1 MNVADLSTPG
11 DVTIPVEALHAI
23 DAALNVTINRMTIG
37 AVDLADL
44 DWRVSLQ
51 EGRLVVPIEGKLV
64 NKEDVYGEWEGGVG
78 LDTTE
83 TVPVLSGRFSIHTL
97 EYGQL
102 LQNLELKPHLKGIA
116 NLEAEFS
123 GEGATIGTIL
133 THSTFKVE
141 GKDISVTLPGDDHQ
155 NERTMVIAKADASV
169 IKGGPL
175 QMTAE
180 GRFNDNPF
188 TMTASSDKL
197 VSLLEETG
205 DWALDLSVNSP
216 ILVADL
222 KGNLHLPFNGEDFSF
237 QTLVNGEKLSNLNFL
252 STTPLPELG
261 PFRVTGLLTQTKTGF
276 SLDEFQG
283 TLAESDISGS
293 VALRTT
299 GVRPHVI
306 AKLKSN
312 TIDVPSQ
319 AQEKQNADGQ
329 EAPPE
334 PSDPDEDR
342 LIPDVTFPVTLFRE
356 WDVDLDW
363 HIKHVESPTIELD
376 KMTIMAKLDDGHLAF
391 ASLKGTSWGGQVE
404 INLELDVAG
413 TLPTLALKAT
423 SVDLDLGRM
432 LATLQATDKVET
444 YEGRFLID
452 IKGRGHTL
460 REVLSHANGEI
471 DIIEGP
477 FEIRTKAIDLWARD
491 FLVEA
496 LTTVWKKK
504 EITKFNC
511 AVGYFDV
518 ENGIMKSDAI
528 LVDTPR
534 ITIAGIG
541 GLNLGTENMDLVATP
556 RSKNLTLLST
566 THSVRFTGKI
576 TDPDVTNDRF
586 QIAKSEGWTLLGYT
600 NPLDVLVA
608 VPGLLGTNLGTVE
621 KNPCVAAMQNKHL
634 TAEKIRSLNTG
645 FFERI
650 RNFFKNLGGSS
661 DTSPENE

>member
-1 MNVADLSTPG
+1 
-11 DVTIPVEALHAI
+11 
-23 DAALNVTINRMTIG
+23 
-37 AVDLADL
+37 
-44 DWRVSLQ
+44 
-51 EGRLVVPIEGKLV
+51 
-64 NKEDVYGEWEGGVG
+64 
-78 LDTTE
+78 
-83 TVPVLSGRFSIHTL
+83 
-97 EYGQL
+97 
-102 LQNLELKPHLKGIA
+102 
-116 NLEAEFS
+116 
-123 GEGATIGTIL
+123 
-133 THSTFKVE
+133 
-141 GKDISVTLPGDDHQ
+141 
-155 NERTMVIAKADASV
+155 
-169 IKGGPL
+169 
-175 QMTAE
+175 MTAE

-205 DWALDLSVNSP
+205 DWPLDLSVSTP
-216 ILVADL
+216 TLAADL